1 MSKNMVLEV
10 AYILFVK
17 AMPMMLPE
25 KFSLTFGLNKWAHY
39 ASNWRRQA
47 RQMMVN
53 KKCLF
58 DGQ

>member
-1 MSKNMVLEV
+1 MVLEV

-17 AMPMMLPE
+17 AMPTMLPE
-25 KFSLTFGLNKWAHY
+25 RFCLTFGLNGWAQY

-47 RQMMVN
+47 QQMMVN
-53 KKCLF
+53 TMCLF